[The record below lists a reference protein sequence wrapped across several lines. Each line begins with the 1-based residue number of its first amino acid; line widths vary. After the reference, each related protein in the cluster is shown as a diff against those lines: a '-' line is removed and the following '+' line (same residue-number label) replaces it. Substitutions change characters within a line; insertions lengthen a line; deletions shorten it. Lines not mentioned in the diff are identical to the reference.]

1 MYKEELQIIKQLDN
15 GNLYA
20 DILLI
25 EEMFRYSDMRQS
37 HLRIVYNNK
46 GEVCGYLPVAY
57 YYRTSHGDNILSY
70 IASMPNSPPVSPTY
84 TPGAENILK
93 NIAQPYF
100 DSDVIAD
107 FPFTQQHMTASLYAL
122 PLKQYW
128 QSLSA
133 SRKKD
138 LRRKLK
144 KAEHFSIQAGNLED
158 IRIAWQ
164 WMQQIWDQ
172 RDGRFGSTP
181 YDQYLETTLSWLKV
195 LDKSHRVELKIDKYM
210 LDNKMVGINCCA
222 IHCYNNQ
229 YHCDDYLTWYD
240 QGKASGLGISSTIN
254 NFTNPKLAGYRYNL
268 SNPGLYGNTQAG
280 HQYKWDIIPEP
291 LRLTQSVID
300 IS

>member
-1 MYKEELQIIKQLDN
+1 MYKDELKIIKQLDN
-15 GNLYA
+15 GSLYA
-20 DILLI
+20 DLSLI
-25 EEMFRYSDMRQS
+25 EEMFRYSDMRQG
-37 HLRIVYNNK
+37 HLRIAYNKK
-46 GEVCGYLPVAY
+46 GDVCGYLPAAY
-57 YYRTSHGDNILSY
+57 YYRTAQGDDVLSY
-70 IASMPNSPPVSPTY
+70 IASMPNSPAVSPTY

-93 NIAQPYF
+93 NMIPPYF

-107 FPFTQQHMTASLYAL
+107 FPFIQQQMTASLYAL

-128 QSLSA
+128 LFLSA

-144 KAEHFSIQAGNLED
+144 KTERLSIQAGNLED
-158 IRIAWQ
+158 IRLAWQ
-164 WMQQIWDQ
+164 WMQQIWEQ

-195 LDKSHRVELKIDKYM
+195 LDQSQRVELKIDKYM
-210 LDNKMVGINCCA
+210 LNNHLVGVNCCA
-222 IHCYNNQ
+222 IHRYNNQ

-240 QGKASGLGISSTIN
+240 QDKASGLGISSTIN
-254 NFTNPKLAGYRYNL
+254 NFTHPKLVGHRYNL

-291 LRLTQSVID
+291 LRLTQSVLD
-300 IS
+300 M